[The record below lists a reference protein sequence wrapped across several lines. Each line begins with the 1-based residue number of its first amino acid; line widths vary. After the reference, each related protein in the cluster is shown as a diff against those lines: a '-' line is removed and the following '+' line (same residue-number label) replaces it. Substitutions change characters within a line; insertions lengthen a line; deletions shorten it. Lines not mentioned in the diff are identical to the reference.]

1 MEKEFAPYEESLAV
15 KELGFDEPCLGNYY
29 QYKEHSFDC
38 PRSGDTFV
46 FDKDNPIRLETYP
59 HISERSVFLCTAP
72 LYQQL
77 FRWFREK
84 YGLEIIL
91 RPDSFNDSSKN
102 LREYVIL
109 SYDKKWILEPILEP
123 NWWTR
128 KGLFKTYEEAEL
140 ACLRKLIEI
149 VKEKT

>member
-84 YGLEIIL
+84 YKLFISIHADTDNGEVEGLYYSITEEGWL
-91 RPDSFNDSSKN
+91 NCYESLDDD
-102 LREYVIL
+102 LLYQ
-109 SYDKKWILEPILEP
+109 
-123 NWWTR
+123 
-128 KGLFKTYEEAEL
+128 TYEEAEL